1 MKKIQINNF
10 EENLFYEKLDN
21 GLEVYMVPLP
31 YKKNYFAFFGTKF
44 GGIDLDFKINDK
56 EVKVPSGVAHFL
68 EHKLFE
74 QDETPFEFYSKTG
87 TDVNAS
93 TSYNYTG
100 YYFAGNNSFYPNL
113 KYLLNWI
120 TNFNITDKQ
129 VEKEKGIILEEARMY
144 LDKPNRVLY
153 EKIKE
158 NTLFNNNYSKKIIGS
173 LEEIKNITKED
184 LYLCYKNFYTPNNMF
199 IIITGA
205 FDAEK
210 TINIIKEE
218 LKDFKNNKE
227 EVTKIIKEEPDK
239 VKKEY
244 EEIVLPVENTKV
256 AISYKVNK
264 SLFKLENKFYL
275 DGYLHMIL
283 SLTFGGTSAFKEYL
297 FNNELFIS
305 FDYNITDIGTHY
317 LIEFFITTN
326 KEKEIIKEIE
336 EFISNIK
343 NINLKEKDFT
353 RIIKTWIASE
363 IRTIDNTNATLYN
376 ILDDIL
382 EYKSFVYDSIKH
394 KKNLNFNTMIEV
406 LNDIDFSNKSILV
419 IKNE

>member
-21 GLEVYMVPLP
+21 GLEVYMVPLS

-184 LYLCYKNFYTPNNMF
+184 LYLCYNNFYTPNNMF

-227 EVTKIIKEEPDK
+227 EITKIIKEEPDK

-283 SLTFGGTSAFKEYL
+283 SLAFGGTSAFKEYL

-326 KEKEIIKEIE
+326 KEKEIIEEIE
-336 EFISNIK
+336 EFISDIK
-343 NINLKEKDFT
+343 NINLKEEDFT

-382 EYKSFVYDSIKH
+382 EYKRFVYDSIKH